1 MRKEQNAR
9 RPHLFLFK
17 NSFAIFFLFLF
28 SVLTGV
34 VLSCGEYDTLLHD
47 REKNF
52 SQKKLRGIIQESL
65 EAQNI
70 CKKGV
75 AHNWKRGKLSRTAEI
90 SFFFFFFFF
99 VKDHYIMYVHNTV
112 QEAKGDHHHHH
123 PLRSKK

>member
-90 SFFFFFFFF
+90 YFFFFFFS

-112 QEAKGDHHHHH
+112 KEAKGDHHH

>member
-1 MRKEQNAR
+1 MPVDLIYFCSKILL
-9 RPHLFLFK
+9 P
-17 NSFAIFFLFLF
+17 FFLFLF

-52 SQKKLRGIIQESL
+52 SQKKMRGIIQESL

-75 AHNWKRGKLSRTAEI
+75 AHN
-90 SFFFFFFFF
+90 
-99 VKDHYIMYVHNTV
+99 
-112 QEAKGDHHHHH
+112 
-123 PLRSKK
+123 

>member
-34 VLSCGEYDTLLHD
+34 VLSCGESDTLLHD

-75 AHNWKRGKLSRTAEI
+75 AHN
-90 SFFFFFFFF
+90 
-99 VKDHYIMYVHNTV
+99 
-112 QEAKGDHHHHH
+112 
-123 PLRSKK
+123 